1 MFLGLT
7 SIKQLE
13 QNNYGKI
20 LKKGGDI
27 LNKKDELDIPFIMS
41 TVLNILFLVGLT
53 FLVQLEN
60 LYVLIPYTI
69 LIFINAVYLVVKA
82 INITK
87 NRSWHLGEFETSFFL
102 S

>member
-13 QNNYGKI
+13 QSNYGKI

-27 LNKKDELDIPFIMS
+27 LNEKDKLDITFIMS
-41 TVLNILFLVGLT
+41 TILNILFLVGLT

-60 LYVLIPYTI
+60 LYILIPYTI
-69 LIFINAVYLVVKA
+69 LIFINAVYLVVRA

-87 NRSWHLGEFETSFFL
+87 NRA
-102 S
+102 

>member
-13 QNNYGKI
+13 QNTYGKI

-60 LYVLIPYTI
+60 LYILIPYTI
-69 LIFINAVYLVVKA
+69 LTFINAVYLVVKA
-82 INITK
+82 MNIAK
-87 NRSWHLGEFETSFFL
+87 NRA
-102 S
+102 

>member
-1 MFLGLT
+1 M
-7 SIKQLE
+7 
-13 QNNYGKI
+13 
-20 LKKGGDI
+20 
-27 LNKKDELDIPFIMS
+27 NKKDELDIPFIMS

-69 LIFINAVYLVVKA
+69 LIFINAVYLVVRA

-87 NRSWHLGEFETSFFL
+87 NRS
-102 S
+102 

>member
-69 LIFINAVYLVVKA
+69 LIFINAVYLVVRA

-87 NRSWHLGEFETSFFL
+87 NRS
-102 S
+102 

>member
-87 NRSWHLGEFETSFFL
+87 NRS
-102 S
+102 

>member
-13 QNNYGKI
+13 QNTYGKI

-60 LYVLIPYTI
+60 LYILIPYTI
-69 LIFINAVYLVVKA
+69 LIFINAVYLVVRA

-87 NRSWHLGEFETSFFL
+87 DRA
-102 S
+102 